1 MSLFD
6 FLSSL
11 QSSPPLLIMTLLTLG
26 VILVNGWTDAPN
38 AIATCITTRCMS
50 PRAAIFTAAVCNLAG
65 IAVMTL
71 LNRSVAFT
79 IANMADFGSDA
90 RSALTALC
98 AAMIAI
104 VIWACAAWRFGI
116 PTSESHA
123 LIAGISGAAL
133 AANGNAAGINAAQ
146 WRAVLFGLAF
156 SVIAG
161 FLFGFLATRATRF
174 LFRRAHKRAA
184 ERFFTHAQIFA
195 GAAMAFMHGAQDGQK
210 FIGVFLLGSA
220 LAGSAAPNAEI
231 PVWICA
237 VCAAAMG
244 LGTSLGGKRMIKS
257 VGMDM
262 AHLERYQGFSADIG
276 ASACL
281 LICSLFGLPVSTTH
295 TKTTAIMGAG
305 AANRPRRVNWALG
318 RQMAFAW
325 LLTFPGCGAMGFISA
340 RILLKFF

>member
-1 MSLFD
+1 MSFSD
-6 FLSSL
+6 FLANL
-11 QSSPPLLIMTLLTLG
+11 QDSPPLLIMTLLTLG

-38 AIATCITTRCMS
+38 AIATCIATRCMS
-50 PRAAIFTAAVCNLAG
+50 PRAAIFTATVCNLAG
-65 IAVMTL
+65 ITVMTL

-79 IANMADFGSDA
+79 IANMVDFGSNV
-90 RSALTALC
+90 RNALTALC

-104 VIWACAAWRFGI
+104 VIWACAAWWFGI

-123 LIAGISGAAL
+123 LIAGLSGAAV
-133 AANGNAAGINAAQ
+133 AANGSAAGINADQ
-146 WRAVLFGLAF
+146 WLSVLFGLAF

-161 FLFGFLATRATRF
+161 FLFGFLATRLTRF
-174 LFRRAHKRAA
+174 LFRKAHKRTA

-195 GAAMAFMHGAQDGQK
+195 SAAMAFMHGAQDGQK
-210 FIGVFLLGSA
+210 FIGVFLLGS
-220 LAGSAAPNAEI
+220 LLSGNGTPNSDI

-237 VCAAAMG
+237 VCAATMG
-244 LGTSLGGKRMIKS
+244 LGTSLGGKRIIKS

-276 ASACL
+276 ASVCL

-305 AANRPRRVNWALG
+305 AAKRPRRVNWALG

-325 LLTFPGCGAMGFISA
+325 LMTFPGCGILGFISA
-340 RILLKFF
+340 RILLNLL

>member
-1 MSLFD
+1 
-6 FLSSL
+6 
-11 QSSPPLLIMTLLTLG
+11 
-26 VILVNGWTDAPN
+26 
-38 AIATCITTRCMS
+38 
-50 PRAAIFTAAVCNLAG
+50 
-65 IAVMTL
+65 
-71 LNRSVAFT
+71 
-79 IANMADFGSDA
+79 
-90 RSALTALC
+90 
-98 AAMIAI
+98 MIAI

-244 LGTSLGGKRMIKS
+244 LGTSLGGQAHDQIRGHGYGAFGAVSRIFRRYWS
-257 VGMDM
+257 ICLP
-262 AHLERYQGFSADIG
+262 AHLFIVRSSGKHYAHENHRDHGSRRG
-276 ASACL
+276 K
-281 LICSLFGLPVSTTH
+281 P
-295 TKTTAIMGAG
+295 
-305 AANRPRRVNWALG
+305 PRRVNWALG